1 MCVYKVCIFL
11 RIYEIMEC
19 AREYPFSNSRI
30 MVQIT
35 VSCCVLFLKK
45 WFFFPFSTD
54 LNSRTHVQIQILN
67 CLTYN
72 CANFEKFIFGFSF
85 KCTEIYPIFPTW
97 PGWSRSVKPFKSY
110 VISKGK
116 KCIKSFSFLCV
127 WCELH
132 CLFGLFWVLSHLFVN
147 SKKKIEQNI
156 SSNGVFKS
164 WFPCNVGENQYEF
177 CLYVLREAKEFSRF
191 LQTVLLKC
199 FNILKCRWS
208 KIDVSSSDG
217 NRSTIF

>member
-19 AREYPFSNSRI
+19 AREYSFSNSGI

-72 CANFEKFIFGFSF
+72 CANFEKFIFGFLF

-97 PGWSRSVKPFKSY
+97 PGWSKSVKPFKSY
-110 VISKGK
+110 VISKVYK
-116 KCIKSFSFLCV
+116 IIFIFVRMVWIALSIWVILSAITFICEFEEKNWTKYIIKWCI
-127 WCELH
+127 
-132 CLFGLFWVLSHLFVN
+132 
-147 SKKKIEQNI
+147 
-156 SSNGVFKS
+156 
-164 WFPCNVGENQYEF
+164 
-177 CLYVLREAKEFSRF
+177 
-191 LQTVLLKC
+191 
-199 FNILKCRWS
+199 
-208 KIDVSSSDG
+208 
-217 NRSTIF
+217 